1 MFQVLGK
8 SCPTPLPSDGQVA
21 PLADADRGPAM
32 PQKVSASFP
41 GVALTEHRKL
51 DSKEV
56 KPVHP
61 KGDQP

>member
-1 MFQVLGK
+1 MLQILGK
-8 SCPTPLPSDGQVA
+8 SCPTLLPSDGQVA
-21 PLADADRGPAM
+21 PLADANRGPAV

-41 GVALTEHRKL
+41 GVALTERRKL
-51 DSKEV
+51 DSREV